1 MILYLK
7 RTIDFDEIESV
18 LTLEEEKITNEQM
31 LRILFDEIKEIKIKG
46 IPNNINN
53 NEHLNDFITKN
64 ENNVKNLEEKINN
77 LIKEKNEMKN
87 EIKELKEENENIK
100 KVLNKYKDFMDE
112 RILEIEK
119 EKEKN
124 KKIEE
129 EKQNFINQNINVEF
143 KEDPQNLKYNE
154 TLTKVNK
161 CYQYYFDVFIGLTDH
176 LEYIIY
182 ANNSNNID
190 IMRINDKTIIKSL
203 EGHKGRIFFIKYFC
217 KNNKEDYILSSD
229 ENSFV
234 IIWDIQNYFSKKFT
248 IKYTNGRLFHSLILF
263 NVFQNDYII
272 LPSYETKNFSK
283 LYEFK
288 ENTTF
293 VKNIYGTNN
302 HCIYFI
308 IHWFYNNKHYIIDFA
323 DKVISINNIFEDENY
338 ANLSMEPEGSH
349 QYGCLYKNN
358 FLCVSCQSNK
368 FLRVWDLVNKTV
380 YKQINYDCKYN

>member
-1 MILYLK
+1 MKVYKFYNLSLIKNKVELKKEENSKKMILYLK

-46 IPNNINN
+46 IPNNTNN

-64 ENNVKNLEEKINN
+64 ENNIQNLEEKINN

-87 EIKELKEENENIK
+87 EIKILKEENENIK

-112 RILEIEK
+112 RKLEIEK

-161 CYQYYFDVFIGLTDH
+161 CNNYYFDVSIGLTDH

-203 EGHKGRIFFIKYFC
+203 EGHKGEIYFIKYFC

-248 IKYTNGRLFHSLILF
+248 IQMEES
-263 NVFQNDYII
+263 V
-272 LPSYETKNFSK
+272 
-283 LYEFK
+283 
-288 ENTTF
+288 
-293 VKNIYGTNN
+293 
-302 HCIYFI
+302 
-308 IHWFYNNKHYIIDFA
+308 IH
-323 DKVISINNIFEDENY
+323 
-338 ANLSMEPEGSH
+338 
-349 QYGCLYKNN
+349 
-358 FLCVSCQSNK
+358 
-368 FLRVWDLVNKTV
+368 
-380 YKQINYDCKYN
+380 